1 MPNPMIKVFNTNGE
15 LVEEREM
22 TDAETAERQA
32 RIDELWGTNETTIL
46 GGN

>member
-1 MPNPMIKVFNTNGE
+1 MSNPIIRVFDTQGN

-32 RIDELWGTNETTIL
+32 KIDELWAQA
-46 GGN
+46 

>member
-1 MPNPMIKVFNTNGE
+1 MSNPTIKVFNTDGE
-15 LVEEREM
+15 LIEEREM

-32 RIDELWGTNETTIL
+32 RINELWGTNEAAIL